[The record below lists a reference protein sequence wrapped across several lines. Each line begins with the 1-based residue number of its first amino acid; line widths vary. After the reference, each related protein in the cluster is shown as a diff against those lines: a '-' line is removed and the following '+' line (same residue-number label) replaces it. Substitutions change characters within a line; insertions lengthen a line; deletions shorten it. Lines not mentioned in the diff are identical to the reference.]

1 MLFLLPAG
9 ILVLV
14 GWLVKYRQVTWLIS
28 GYNTASKETKET
40 YDIGKLTRHF
50 GDFMFVLAIP
60 FLVLAV
66 LSVSLGS
73 YSDTITILGFAVVA
87 VIVVVGLVY
96 LNTGNRV
103 KKT

>member
-1 MLFLLPAG
+1 MLFLLSAG
-9 ILVLV
+9 ILVLI

-60 FLVLAV
+60 FLLLAV
-66 LSVSLGS
+66 LSELLSPLP
-73 YSDTITILGFAVVA
+73 DTITILGFVVVA
-87 VIVVVGLVY
+87 VIVVAGLVY

-103 KKT
+103 MKT